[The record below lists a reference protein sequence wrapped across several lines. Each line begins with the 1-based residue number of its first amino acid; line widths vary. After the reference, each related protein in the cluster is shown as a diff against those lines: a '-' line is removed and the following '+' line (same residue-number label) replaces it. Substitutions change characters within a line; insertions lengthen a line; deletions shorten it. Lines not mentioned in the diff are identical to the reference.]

1 MARELCDYLSITSA
15 DARGQWLE
23 LLAREPASDGKRQ
36 VDFIPVETLMSLA
49 ASLRVTHRHYGGT
62 TAAQAA
68 EPVPSLARLFSRP
81 NSSVL
86 AKMANLDGSRRNGA
100 KHEIEVA
107 ERLLTAPGALAGMY
121 LILLA
126 AAREVG
132 IGPDRL
138 PDFLEL
144 EDAHTN
150 LVLLGQEEF
159 VDVDLQEALKRRA
172 SEVAVGAV
180 RLGGCHHGAPSYRVS
195 SSGAAPL
202 RRRGSEQSWP
212 SVCLLWASC

>member
-1 MARELCDYLSITSA
+1 VITSPSPPLTPA
-15 DARGQWLE
+15 GEWLE

-107 ERLLTAPGALAGMY
+107 ELLLTASRSFGWHVLDSPC
-121 LILLA
+121 
-126 AAREVG
+126 R
-132 IGPDRL
+132 GP
-138 PDFLEL
+138 
-144 EDAHTN
+144 
-150 LVLLGQEEF
+150 
-159 VDVDLQEALKRRA
+159 
-172 SEVAVGAV
+172 
-180 RLGGCHHGAPSYRVS
+180 
-195 SSGAAPL
+195 
-202 RRRGSEQSWP
+202 
-212 SVCLLWASC
+212 